1 LGLKG
6 KTREDTYR
14 DLLSVDNSNGG
25 IDSTLRKVQSGSGV
39 DTPIQVDKNNVRIKP
54 TTADDRG
61 LFEVQDIDSN
71 TLFKVD
77 ADNDV
82 ISGDLVKDEDTM
94 ISDSSSFLCTQQSIK
109 AYIDLNSPG
118 SILKYI
124 ALDPTTSTSSTL
136 GILFAEIDTGLRASF
151 SAPISGNVEVEFNI
165 WMDSS
170 SSNKYLYLNLY
181 DYNGSVEVTSTP
193 SGNSEK
199 RFSYAD
205 ETDDIYITAKWYLT
219 GLTAGTTYYLTPYAK
234 TSMTIKYLRWG
245 GSGSTDYPPAILKIT
260 ALP

>member
-1 LGLKG
+1 MGLKG
-6 KTREDTYR
+6 KTRDTTYR
-14 DLLSVDNSNGG
+14 DLLSVDNSNNG

-39 DTPIQVDKNNVRIKP
+39 DTPIQVDKNNVLIKP
-54 TTADDRG
+54 TTVDDRA
-61 LFEVQDIDSN
+61 LFEVKDIDSN
-71 TLFKVD
+71 TLLKVD

-82 ISGDLVKDEDTM
+82 ISGDLIKDEDTM
-94 ISDSSSFLCTQQSIK
+94 TSDSSSFLCTQQSIK

-124 ALDPTTSTSSTL
+124 ALDPTTSASFTL
-136 GILFAEIDTGLRASF
+136 GTLFAEIDTGLRASF

-170 SSNKYLYLNLY
+170 SSNRTLYLSLY
-181 DYNGSVEVTSTP
+181 DYTETLEVTSTP

-205 ETDDIYITAKWYLT
+205 ETDDAYIIAKWYLT
-219 GLTAGTTYYLTPYAK
+219 GLTADTTYYLTPYAK
-234 TSMTIKYLRWG
+234 TSLISKYLKWG
-245 GSGSTDYPPAILKIT
+245 GSGDTDYPPAIIKIT